1 MKSNRLVFGALAV
14 ATVLAVG
21 VVVTPGGRVSAHCQI
36 PCGIYGD
43 DTRFTILEE
52 HITTLEKSMN
62 QIIELSKDPSANAN
76 QIARWVANKEH
87 HADDY
92 AHIVTYY
99 FLQQR
104 VKPVQ
109 ARSGED
115 WESYVE
121 KIRLCHEML
130 VATMKIKQTT
140 DLEHIQTLRG
150 LLADFHKA
158 YSG

>member
-14 ATVLAVG
+14 GTILAVG
-21 VVVTPGGRVSAHCQI
+21 VAVMPVDRVFAHCQI
-36 PCGIYGD
+36 PCGIYD
-43 DTRFTILEE
+43 DPARFTTLEE
-52 HITTLEKSMN
+52 HITTLEKSVN
-62 QIIELSKDPSANAN
+62 QIVALSEDPAKNAN
-76 QIARWVANKEH
+76 QITRWVMNKEH
-87 HADDY
+87 HADEF
-92 AHIVTYY
+92 AEIVTYY

-104 VKPVQ
+104 IKPVQ

-121 KIRLCHEML
+121 RIRLCHEML

-140 DLEHIQTLRG
+140 DLEHVENLRG
-150 LLADFHKA
+150 LLAEFHKA